1 MDCHTALAFS
11 TLEQLGQSLLPES
24 TLDELAAYFDKAQ
37 TILKNQQTP
46 LILTMEELRR
56 LDNLDSTSAFARGK

>member
-1 MDCHTALAFS
+1 MDSNTALAFS

-37 TILKNQQTP
+37 TILKNQQT
-46 LILTMEELRR
+46 R
-56 LDNLDSTSAFARGK
+56 